1 MASGPSRNAER
12 TLHRWAERQVWRKL
26 LPDFYE
32 FQFQKVDLEGEFQ
45 GLHWAIL
52 PHELFGSIARVGPE
66 LFSELMCLGDLARYW
81 EGAAANGHGL
91 QSPAAPAAPSAA
103 ARSAAT
109 AAGDRPA
116 ADAAPS
122 AAMAA
127 GDRPAADEA
136 PSAAT
141 AAGDRPAADAAPAA
155 CVPLGIHGDD
165 AGVRSGGK
173 EKILVLTWGAVAGK
187 QNTLGFRLLF
197 TSVKLSETPC
207 VREVYR
213 VLVWSMQ
220 VLFRG
225 VYPDADHT
233 GRPWPPRSW
242 RAEQA
247 GKPLALVGGKI
258 WSGCWRELRGD
269 WKWLKESLELERH
282 YGTPDNMC
290 HLRLPQE
297 PCSPRGHR
305 WQARLAGR
313 RR

>member
-1 MASGPSRNAER
+1 
-12 TLHRWAERQVWRKL
+12 
-26 LPDFYE
+26 
-32 FQFQKVDLEGEFQ
+32 
-45 GLHWAIL
+45 
-52 PHELFGSIARVGPE
+52 
-66 LFSELMCLGDLARYW
+66 
-81 EGAAANGHGL
+81 
-91 QSPAAPAAPSAA
+91 
-103 ARSAAT
+103 
-109 AAGDRPA
+109 
-116 ADAAPS
+116 
-122 AAMAA
+122 MAA
-127 GDRPAADEA
+127 GDRAAADEA

-141 AAGDRPAADAAPAA
+141 AAGDRRTADAAPAA

-187 QNTLGFRLLF
+187 QNTLDSRLLF

-233 GRPWPPRSW
+233 GRPWPPGSW

-282 YGTPDNMC
+282 YGTPGNMC
-290 HLRLPQE
+290 HLRLPQSNA
-297 PCSPRGHR
+297 PRAVTARPGSPAAGGKGREEGRGR
-305 WQARLAGR
+305 SGR
-313 RR
+313 AEGREGGREGWREQGREGESQGDD

>member
-103 ARSAAT
+103 A
-109 AAGDRPA
+109 
-116 ADAAPS
+116 
-122 AAMAA
+122 
-127 GDRPAADEA
+127 

-187 QNTLGFRLLF
+187 QNTLDSRLLF
-197 TSVKLSETPC
+197 TSVKLSEAPC

-233 GRPWPPRSW
+233 GRPWPPGSW

>member
-1 MASGPSRNAER
+1 
-12 TLHRWAERQVWRKL
+12 LHRWAERQVWRKL
-26 LPDFYE
+26 LPDFYA
-32 FQFQKVDLEGEFQ
+32 FQLQKVDLEGEFQ

-116 ADAAPS
+116 ADAAP
-122 AAMAA
+122 
-127 GDRPAADEA
+127 
-136 PSAAT
+136 
-141 AAGDRPAADAAPAA
+141 AA
-155 CVPLGIHGDD
+155 CAPLGIHGDD

-187 QNTLGFRLLF
+187 QNTLDSRLLF

-233 GRPWPPRSW
+233 GRPWPQGSW

-290 HLRLPQE
+290 HLRLPQK